1 MCEGFAS
8 AISKLKRGSCALSSV
23 VTRGEVAEACESVGY
38 VSRAT
43 LYTPFTTIVTFICQ
57 LLGADGSCQQAVNG
71 LIAGL
76 VAAGNSKCSSDT
88 GGYCKARARLPESCT
103 GSSPVNLAKQLK
115 RRRTASGN
123 GKAIECVRLM
133 ARR

>member
-88 GGYCKARARLPESCT
+88 GGYCKARARLPEELYWQ
-103 GSSPVNLAKQLK
+103 LARQ
-115 RRRTASGN
+115 SGQAAEE
-123 GKAIECVRLM
+123 KADSQR
-133 ARR
+133 